1 MPETADEEG
10 AGLGVE
16 RELPEVHL
24 AAGLDGQPLGVGDP
38 TVGGY
43 PDEPGWANS
52 RFRSLIIL
60 PQ

>member
-43 PDEPGWANS
+43 PDEPG
-52 RFRSLIIL
+52 
-60 PQ
+60 